1 MKQLG
6 ALILPLGWKISVHHK
21 VTPKIRRYSFIILGK
36 GGGGGIDQRND
47 QVRSRGRIFRSPGDQ
62 QFGYGIP
69 HIQKITSNIIF
80 ILVCCCFSKVADCGP
95 LRKPDH
101 GDILEQV
108 AFTYGNRIVFE
119 CTDTGYEMKGS
130 RVRTCQSDGTWS
142 GSPTTCESTL
152 EKINQPKKSHIDH
165 VEYFNNGICFA
176 TEL

>member
-1 MKQLG
+1 MPIG
-6 ALILPLGWKISVHHK
+6 
-21 VTPKIRRYSFIILGK
+21 
-36 GGGGGIDQRND
+36 
-47 QVRSRGRIFRSPGDQ
+47 
-62 QFGYGIP
+62 
-69 HIQKITSNIIF
+69 
-80 ILVCCCFSKVADCGP
+80 LVCCCFSKVADCGP

-101 GDILEQV
+101 GDIIEQV

-152 EKINQPKKSHIDH
+152 EKINKPKKSHIDH

>member
-1 MKQLG
+1 MENG
-6 ALILPLGWKISVHHK
+6 AIVFLRVKVCLIHVIATSREVRKKINLHGLHLAFPSY
-21 VTPKIRRYSFIILGK
+21 RA
-36 GGGGGIDQRND
+36 N
-47 QVRSRGRIFRSPGDQ
+47 RSRGRIFRSPGDQ

-69 HIQKITSNIIF
+69 HILKITWNIIF

-101 GDILEQV
+101 GDIIEQV